1 MWIKKKKILHFEI
14 LKVRRQCD
22 KVLDNV
28 NEPHSEK
35 LCFTQFNKG
44 VAGWLL

>member
-1 MWIKKKKILHFEI
+1 MWIKKKKILHLKI

-28 NEPHSEK
+28 NDPLREK

-44 VAGWLL
+44 MTGWLR